1 MSTIYDKTDNYALNL
16 YGDSDPAD
24 LRDGY
29 NGSMRTIDTTLETHL
44 NRIEGV
50 ESRETHDEEVVKALL
65 GDNTVDSATAA
76 KTKWD
81 KSIADAATATAAAA
95 TAASKADAAA
105 SKADNNTAI
114 LNALGAD
121 STINAAAEKTKWNNA
136 ATTATGNNQALAALG
151 SETTGKATAN
161 KAKWD
166 NAATTATGNNQALIA
181 LGSNTIGT
189 ATANKNKWDKA
200 SSDATTALN
209 AVNAPDKLKDY
220 VVVLGDSWV
229 DGYYGGAKHIDQ
241 SPAVAIQG
249 KLSPQRF
256 YYKGSSAGG
265 FAVSGDD
272 GTFADIW
279 DTVPDKSKVT
289 SVIIIG
295 GQNDATGLEQQ
306 HTSESVITSR
316 ARELMQTIH
325 AEAPNAE
332 IHVCP
337 MVLAVGQTL
346 TKGQNHGADRA
357 HRLAVVKALTLN
369 LKDLGFG
376 WIHVH
381 EGGYRI
387 GVVASQASDGGD
399 DGDGAHLSRGGYVL
413 AGYWI
418 AHCVA
423 AGIDLWPTN
432 YGGPSDSQISGTW
445 DYVNI
450 YEHDGML
457 SIGFK
462 VNYNVKPDNAARIF
476 KLPKWATI
484 GNSHFYPNPDGKGFV
499 AIDGDTLSIQNA
511 KNLDNTG
518 VLVGSYMIPAGM

>member
-1 MSTIYDKTDNYALNL
+1 MTTVYDKTDNYGLNL
-16 YGDSDPAD
+16 YGDADPAD

-29 NGSMRTIDTTLETHL
+29 NGSMRILDTTLEGHL

-50 ESRETHDEEVVKALL
+50 ESRETHDEEVVEALI
-65 GDNTVDSATAA
+65 GDNTVDAATAA
-76 KTKWD
+76 KNKWDNAAMGATDSMAALAALGTETAEEAATAKAKWD
-81 KSIADAATATAAAA
+81 KASTDAAKAVTDAATATA
-95 TAASKADAAA
+95 
-105 SKADNNTAI
+105 
-114 LNALGAD
+114 
-121 STINAAAEKTKWNNA
+121 
-136 ATTATGNNQALAALG
+136 
-151 SETTGKATAN
+151 KATAN
-161 KAKWD
+161 
-166 NAATTATGNNQALIA
+166 TEALTA

-289 SVIIIG
+289 AVIIIG

-325 AEAPNAE
+325 AEAPNAD

-346 TKGQNHGADRA
+346 TESQNHGVDRA

-423 AGIDLWPTN
+423 TGIDLWPTN
-432 YGGPSDSQISGTW
+432 YGGSNDSQISGTW
-445 DYVNI
+445 DYASI
-450 YEHDGML
+450 YEHDGIL
-457 SIGFK
+457 FIGFK
-462 VNYNVKPDNAARIF
+462 VNYNVKPNNAARIF
-476 KLPKWATI
+476 RLPKWATI
-484 GNSHFYPNPDGKGFV
+484 GNSHYYPNYDGKGFV
-499 AIDGDTLSIQNA
+499 AIDGNTLSIQNA
-511 KNLDNTG
+511 GDLDNTG

>member
-1 MSTIYDKTDNYALNL
+1 MATVYTKTDNYGLNL
-16 YGDSDPAD
+16 YGDNDPAD

-29 NGSMRTIDTTLETHL
+29 NGSMRAIDTTMGQHL
-44 NRIEGV
+44 NRIESV
-50 ESRETHDEEVVKALL
+50 EARETHDEAVMKALL
-65 GDNTVDSATAA
+65 VDNTVDNATAS

-81 KSIADAATATAAAA
+81 KAGIDAAA
-95 TAASKADAAA
+95 AASKADA
-105 SKADNNTAI
+105 NTAM
-114 LNALGAD
+114 LTALGAD
-121 STINAAAEKTKWNNA
+121 STVNAAAQKTKWNKAVDTANSNA
-136 ATTATGNNQALAALG
+136 QAL
-151 SETTGKATAN
+151 T
-161 KAKWD
+161 
-166 NAATTATGNNQALIA
+166 A
-181 LGSNTIGT
+181 LGSNTTATATANKTKWDAASTTATSNNQALTALGSNTVGT
-189 ATANKNKWDKA
+189 ATANKSKWDKA
-200 SSDATTALN
+200 ATDATAALN
-209 AVNAPDKLKDY
+209 AVHTPDKLKDY

-241 SPAVAIQG
+241 SPAVAIKE

-279 DTVPDKSKVT
+279 NTVPDKGKV
-289 SVIIIG
+289 SAVIIIG

-306 HTSESVITSR
+306 RTSESVITSK

-325 AEAPNAE
+325 AKAPNAE

-346 TKGQNHGADRA
+346 TKTQNHGSDRA

-369 LKDLGFG
+369 LKDLGFD

-399 DGDGAHLSRGGYVL
+399 GGDGAHLSRGGYVL

-450 YEHDGML
+450 YEHDGIL

-462 VNYNVKPDNAARIF
+462 VNYNAKPSNAARIF

-484 GNSHFYPNPDGKGFV
+484 GNSHFYPNFDGKGFV
-499 AIDGDTLSIQNA
+499 AIDGNTLSIQNA
-511 KNLDNTG
+511 GNLDNTG

>member
-1 MSTIYDKTDNYALNL
+1 MSNSAYGRTQHLLLPLYTD
-16 YGDSDPAD
+16 STPMD

-29 NGSMRTIDTTLETHL
+29 NESMRMIDRKTTQIETL
-44 NRIEGV
+44 I
-50 ESRETHDEEVVKALL
+50 RERNDQTEQTVKALL
-65 GDNTVDSATAA
+65 GDNTTDSAYAA
-76 KTKWD
+76 RDKWNKAGTD
-81 KSIADAATATAAAA
+81 AIEALADAT

-105 SKADNNTAI
+105 SKADAAASKADANTSI
-114 LNALGAD
+114 LTALGAD
-121 STINAAAEKTKWNNA
+121 STVNAAANKTKWDKA
-136 ATTATGNNQALAALG
+136 GTDATTAISKADTADGKADNNNAILAALG
-151 SETTGKATAN
+151 ADTTDHATAN
-161 KAKWD
+161 K
-166 NAATTATGNNQALIA
+166 T
-181 LGSNTIGT
+181 
-189 ATANKNKWDKA
+189 KWDKA
-200 SSDATTALN
+200 ATDATTALN
-209 AVNAPDKLKDY
+209 AVNTPDKLKDY

-249 KLSPQRF
+249 KLSPRRF

-279 DTVPDKSKVT
+279 DTVPDKNKVT
-289 SVIIIG
+289 AVIIIG

-306 HTSESVITSR
+306 RTSESVIMSK

-325 AEAPNAE
+325 AEAPNAD

-346 TKGQNHGADRA
+346 TKTQNHGADRA
-357 HRLAVVKALTLN
+357 HRLAAYRVLTLN

-399 DGDGAHLSRGGYVL
+399 GGDGAHLSRGGYVL

-450 YEHDGML
+450 YEHDGIL

-462 VNYNVKPDNAARIF
+462 VIYNAKPNNTARIF

-484 GNSHFYPNPDGKGFV
+484 GNPHYYPNFDGKGFV

-511 KNLDNTG
+511 DRLDNTG

>member
-1 MSTIYDKTDNYALNL
+1 MATVYTKTDNYGLNL
-16 YGDSDPAD
+16 YGDNDPAD

-29 NGSMRTIDTTLETHL
+29 NGSMRTIDTMLETHL
-44 NRIEGV
+44 NRIESV
-50 ESRETHDEEVVKALL
+50 EARETHDEAVMKALL
-65 GDNTVDSATAA
+65 VDNTVDKATAA

-81 KSIADAATATAAAA
+81 KAATDVT
-95 TAASKADAAA
+95 AAA

-114 LNALGAD
+114 LAALGAD
-121 STINAAAEKTKWNNA
+121 STINAADEKTKWNNA
-136 ATTATGNNQALAALG
+136 ATTANVNAQALTALG
-151 SETTGKATAN
+151 SNTTATAAAN
-161 KAKWD
+161 KSKWD
-166 NAATTATGNNQALIA
+166 TAATTATGSNQALAA

-189 ATANKNKWDKA
+189 ATANKTKWDKA
-200 SSDATTALN
+200 ASDATAALN
-209 AVNAPDKLKDY
+209 AVNTPDKLKDY

-229 DGYYGGAKHIDQ
+229 DGYYGGAKHTDQ
-241 SPAVAIQG
+241 SPAVAIQE

-272 GTFADIW
+272 GTFANIW

-289 SVIIIG
+289 AVIIIG

-306 HTSESVITSR
+306 RTSESVIMSK

-325 AEAPNAE
+325 AEAPNAD

-346 TKGQNHGADRA
+346 TKGHNHGTDRA
-357 HRLAVVKALTLN
+357 HRIATYRVLTLN
-369 LKDLGFG
+369 LKDLGLE

-399 DGDGAHLSRGGYVL
+399 GGDGAHLSRAGYAL
-413 AGYWI
+413 AGCWI
-418 AHCVA
+418 ASCVA
-423 AGIDLWPTN
+423 TGRDLWPTN
-432 YGGPSDSQISGTW
+432 YGNPNDSQISGSW

-450 YEHDGML
+450 FEHDGIL
-457 SIGFK
+457 HIGFK
-462 VNYNVKPDNAARIF
+462 VNYNAKPSNGQRIF

-484 GNSHFYPNPDGKGFV
+484 GNSQYYPSFSGNDYFIS
-499 AIDGDTLSIQNA
+499 IDGDTITVQ
-511 KNLDNTG
+511 G
-518 VLVGSYMIPAGM
+518 VSGTMSGSGVMAGSYMIPAGM

>member
-1 MSTIYDKTDNYALNL
+1 MATVYTKTDNYGLNL
-16 YGDSDPAD
+16 YGDNDPAD

-29 NGSMRTIDTTLETHL
+29 NGSMRTIDTTLEAHL

-50 ESRETHDEEVVKALL
+50 EARETHDEAVMKALL
-65 GDNTVDSATAA
+65 VDNTVDNATAA

-81 KSIADAATATAAAA
+81 KAGTDAT
-95 TAASKADAAA
+95 AAA

-114 LNALGAD
+114 LAALGAD
-121 STINAAAEKTKWNNA
+121 SVTNAATQKTKWNDA

-151 SETTGKATAN
+151 SETTDKADAN
-161 KAKWD
+161 KVKW
-166 NAATTATGNNQALIA
+166 NTASTTAIGNNQALTA
-181 LGSNTIGT
+181 LGSNTIDT
-189 ATANKNKWDKA
+189 ATANKTKWDKA

-209 AVNAPDKLKDY
+209 AVNIPGKLKDY

-241 SPAVAIQG
+241 SPAVAIQE

-289 SVIIIG
+289 AVIIIG
-295 GQNDATGLEQQ
+295 GQNDATGLEQRR
-306 HTSESVITSR
+306 TSESVVMSK
-316 ARELMQTIH
+316 ARDLVETIH
-325 AEAPNAE
+325 AEAPKAE
-332 IHVCP
+332 VHVCP

-346 TKGQNHGADRA
+346 TKGQNHGTDRA
-357 HRLAVVKALTLN
+357 HRLAVYRVLTLN
-369 LKDLGFG
+369 LKDIGFG

-399 DGDGAHLSRGGYVL
+399 GGDGAHLNRAGYVL

-418 AHCVA
+418 AHCIST
-423 AGIDLWPTN
+423 GRDLWPTN
-432 YGGPSDSQISGTW
+432 YGNPDESQISGTW

-450 YEHDGML
+450 FEHDGIL
-457 SIGFK
+457 SIGYK
-462 VNYNVKPDNAARIF
+462 CNYNAKPSDGNRIF
-476 KLPKWATI
+476 KLPKWATV
-484 GNSHFYPNPDGKGFV
+484 GNSQFYPTHDGKGFV
-499 AIDGDTLSIQNA
+499 AIDGNTLSIQS
-511 KNLDNTG
+511 TG
-518 VLVGSYMIPAGM
+518 NMDSTGILTGSHMIPAGV

>member
-1 MSTIYDKTDNYALNL
+1 MATVYSKTDNYGLNL
-16 YGDSDPAD
+16 YGDNDPAD

-81 KSIADAATATAAAA
+81 KSISDAAAA
-95 TAASKADAAA
+95 TAAATAAANKADSNA
-105 SKADNNTAI
+105 AI
-114 LNALGAD
+114 LSALGAD
-121 STINAAAEKTKWNNA
+121 STVNAAATKTKWDKA
-136 ATTATGNNQALAALG
+136 VDTANGNTQALTALG
-151 SETTGKATAN
+151 SDTADTAAAN
-161 KAKWD
+161 KSKWD
-166 NAATTATGNNQALIA
+166 NAATTATSNNQALTA
-181 LGSNTIGT
+181 LGSDTVGT
-189 ATANKNKWDKA
+189 ATANKSKWDKA
-200 SSDATTALN
+200 ATDATAALN
-209 AVNAPDKLKDY
+209 AVNTPAKLKDY

-241 SPAVAIQG
+241 SPAVAIKE

-279 DTVPDKSKVT
+279 DTVPDKDKV
-289 SVIIIG
+289 SAVIIIG
-295 GQNDATGLEQQ
+295 GQNDATGLENSR
-306 HTSESVITSR
+306 TSESVIMSK
-316 ARELMQTIH
+316 ARELVQTIH
-325 AEAPNAE
+325 AESPNAE

-346 TKGQNHGADRA
+346 SKAQNHGTDRA
-357 HRLAVVKALTLN
+357 HRLAVYRVLTLN
-369 LKDLGFG
+369 LKDIGLDYLR
-376 WIHVH
+376 VH
-381 EGGYRI
+381 EGAYRI

-399 DGDGAHLSRGGYVL
+399 GGDGAHLSRAGYVL

-423 AGIDLWPTN
+423 ANCDLWPTN
-432 YGGPSDSQISGTW
+432 YANPNDSQISGSW

-450 YEHDGML
+450 FEHDGIL
-457 SIGFK
+457 SIGYK
-462 VNYNVKPDNAARIF
+462 CNYTAKPSNGDRIF
-476 KLPKWATI
+476 KLPKWASV
-484 GNSHFYPNPDGKGFV
+484 GNSQFYPTHDGKGFV
-499 AIDGDTLSIQNA
+499 AIDGDTLSIQSTGNM
-511 KNLDNTG
+511 DNTG
-518 VLVGSYMIPAGM
+518 VLTGSYMIPAGV

>member
-1 MSTIYDKTDNYALNL
+1 MTTAYTKTDNYGLNL
-16 YGDSDPAD
+16 YGDNDPAD

-29 NGSMRTIDTTLETHL
+29 NGSMRTIDTTMEQHL
-44 NRIEGV
+44 NRIESV
-50 ESRETHDEEVVKALL
+50 EARETHDEAVMKALL
-65 GDNTVDSATAA
+65 VDNTVDNATAS

-81 KSIADAATATAAAA
+81 KAGIDATA
-95 TAASKADAAA
+95 AASKADA
-105 SKADNNTAI
+105 NTAI
-114 LNALGAD
+114 LAALGAD
-121 STINAAAEKTKWNNA
+121 STVNAATQKTKWNKAVDTANSNA
-136 ATTATGNNQALAALG
+136 QALTALG
-151 SETTGKATAN
+151 SETTDKANAN
-161 KAKWD
+161 KVKW
-166 NAATTATGNNQALIA
+166 NTAATTATSNNQALTA
-181 LGSNTIGT
+181 LGSNTVGT
-189 ATANKNKWDKA
+189 ATANRSKWDKA
-200 SSDATTALN
+200 ATDATAALN
-209 AVNAPDKLKDY
+209 AVHTPDKLKDY

-241 SPAVAIQG
+241 SPAVAIKE

-265 FAVSGDD
+265 FAISGDN

-279 DTVPDKSKVT
+279 NTVPDKSKVT
-289 SVIIIG
+289 AVIVIG

-306 HTSESVITSR
+306 RTSESVITSK

-346 TKGQNHGADRA
+346 TKTQNHGANRA

-376 WIHVH
+376 WIRVH

-399 DGDGAHLSRGGYVL
+399 GGDGAHLSRGGYVL

-418 AHCVA
+418 AHCIA

-450 YEHDGML
+450 YEHDGIL
-457 SIGFK
+457 FIGFK
-462 VNYNVKPDNAARIF
+462 VNYNAKPNNSDRIF

-484 GNSHFYPNPDGKGFV
+484 GNPHYYLNFDSKGFV
-499 AIDGDTLSIQNA
+499 AIDNNTLSIQNA
-511 KNLDNTG
+511 GNLDNTG
-518 VLVGSYMIPAGM
+518 IIVGSYTIPAGM

>member
-1 MSTIYDKTDNYALNL
+1 MSTVYTKTDNYGLNL
-16 YGDSDPAD
+16 YGDNDPAD

-29 NGSMRTIDTTLETHL
+29 NGSMRTIDTTLEKHL
-44 NRIEGV
+44 NRIEAV

-81 KSIADAATATAAAA
+81 KSSTDATTAN
-95 TAASKADAAA
+95 SKADA
-105 SKADNNTAI
+105 NTAI
-114 LNALGAD
+114 LAALGAD
-121 STINAAAEKTKWNNA
+121 STTHASAAKTKWDTA
-136 ATTATGNNQALAALG
+136 SATATANNQAL
-151 SETTGKATAN
+151 T
-161 KAKWD
+161 
-166 NAATTATGNNQALIA
+166 A
-181 LGSNTIGT
+181 LGSNTIGS
-189 ATANKNKWDKA
+189 ATANKAKWDKA
-200 SSDATTALN
+200 SSDATAALN
-209 AVNAPDKLKDY
+209 AVNTPNKLKNY

-229 DGYYGGAKHIDQ
+229 DGYYSGAKHIDQ
-241 SPAVAIQG
+241 SPAVAIQE

-279 DTVPDKSKVT
+279 KTVPDKSKVT
-289 SVIIIG
+289 AVIIIG
-295 GQNDATGLEQQ
+295 GQNDATGLEQRR
-306 HTSESVITSR
+306 TSESVITTK
-316 ARELMQTIH
+316 ARELVQTIH

-346 TKGQNHGADRA
+346 TKAQNHGADRA

-399 DGDGAHLSRGGYVL
+399 GGDGAHLSRGGYVL

-450 YEHDGML
+450 YEHDGIL
-457 SIGFK
+457 SISFK
-462 VNYNVKPDNAARIF
+462 VSYNAKPNNAARIF
-476 KLPKWATI
+476 NLPKWATI
-484 GNSHFYPNPDGKGFV
+484 GNPHYYPNFDGKGFV
-499 AIDGDTLSIQNA
+499 AIDSNTLSIQNA
-511 KNLDNTG
+511 GNLDSTG
-518 VLVGSYMIPAGM
+518 ILTGSYMIPAGM

>member
-1 MSTIYDKTDNYALNL
+1 MATVYTKTDNYGLNL
-16 YGDSDPAD
+16 YGDNDPAD

-29 NGSMRTIDTTLETHL
+29 NGSMHTIDATLGQHL

-50 ESRETHDEEVVKALL
+50 ESRETHDEEIMKALL
-65 GDNTVDSATAA
+65 VNNTVDNATAA

-81 KSIADAATATAAAA
+81 KAGTDAI
-95 TAASKADAAA
+95 AAA
-105 SKADNNTAI
+105 SKSDANTAI

-121 STINAAAEKTKWNNA
+121 SAVNAAAEKTKWN
-136 ATTATGNNQALAALG
+136 
-151 SETTGKATAN
+151 
-161 KAKWD
+161 D
-166 NAATTATGNNQALIA
+166 AATTATGNNQALIA
-181 LGSNTIGT
+181 LGSETTGKADANKVKWDTAATTATGNNQALTALGSNTIGA
-189 ATANKNKWDKA
+189 ATANKTKWDKA
-200 SSDATTALN
+200 SSDATAALN

-241 SPAVAIQG
+241 SPAVAIKE

-279 DTVPDKSKVT
+279 DTVPDKGKV
-289 SVIIIG
+289 SAVIIIG
-295 GQNDATGLEQQ
+295 GQNDATGLENSR
-306 HTSESVITSR
+306 TSESVIMQK
-316 ARELMQTIH
+316 ARDLMQTIH
-325 AEAPNAE
+325 AESPNAE

-346 TKGQNHGADRA
+346 SKAQNHGTDRA
-357 HRLAVVKALTLN
+357 HRLAVYRVLTLN
-369 LKDLGFG
+369 LKDMGLDYLH
-376 WIHVH
+376 IH
-381 EGGYRI
+381 EGAYRI

-399 DGDGAHLSRGGYVL
+399 GGDGAHLSHAGYVL

-423 AGIDLWPTN
+423 ANCNLWPTN
-432 YGGPSDSQISGTW
+432 YANPNDSQISGTW

-450 YEHDGML
+450 FEHDGIL
-457 SIGFK
+457 SIGYK
-462 VNYNVKPDNAARIF
+462 CNYNAKPSNGNRIF
-476 KLPKWATI
+476 KLPKWATV
-484 GNSHFYPNPDGKGFV
+484 GNSQYYPTYDGKGFV
-499 AIDGDTLSIQNA
+499 AIDGDTLSIQSTGNM
-511 KNLDNTG
+511 DNTG
-518 VLVGSYMIPAGM
+518 VLTGFYMIPAGV